1 MIGIVPIFRCLMGA
15 LTLPKAARL
24 SRRAEFAAV
33 RGEGR
38 SWHGRLMVL
47 GALAT
52 PGREPARIGIVT
64 SRRTGT
70 AVERSKVRRRLREIF
85 RLHRRGLP
93 AGLWMVVV
101 PRRAAV
107 GAEYAALAEEWC
119 TLAQRGGILPGR
131 EP

>member
-1 MIGIVPIFRCLMGA
+1 MGA

-33 RGEGR
+33 REEGK

-47 GALAT
+47 GALPTA
-52 PGREPARIGIVT
+52 GQDPARIGIIT
-64 SRRTGT
+64 SRKTGT

-85 RLHRRGLP
+85 RLHRRLLP
-93 AGLWMVVV
+93 AGLWMVIV

-107 GAEYAALAEEWC
+107 RADYSALSDEWC
-119 TLAQRGGILPGR
+119 ALAQRGKILGKV
-131 EP
+131 EG

>member
-1 MIGIVPIFRCLMGA
+1 MGA

-33 RGEGR
+33 RSGGQ

-52 PGREPARIGIVT
+52 PDKSPARIGVIT
-64 SRRTGT
+64 SRKTGG
-70 AVERSKVRRRLREIF
+70 AVERARLRRRLREIF
-85 RLHRRGLP
+85 RLHRPLLP

-101 PRRAAV
+101 PRRAA
-107 GAEYAALAEEWC
+107 AAAKYAALSDEWRS
-119 TLAQRGGILPGR
+119 LAMRGGYLEEVEG
-131 EP
+131 

>member
-1 MIGIVPIFRCLMGA
+1 MGA

-33 RGEGR
+33 RNEGK

-52 PGREPARIGIVT
+52 TEQHPARIGIIT
-64 SRRTGT
+64 SRKTGS
-70 AVERSKVRRRLREIF
+70 AVERSRVRRRLREVF
-85 RLHRRGLP
+85 RLHRRLLP
-93 AGLWMVVV
+93 PGLWMVIV

-107 GAEYAALAEEWC
+107 DAKFAALRDEWC
-119 TLAQRGGILPGR
+119 SLSARGGFLQKAGQ
-131 EP
+131 

>member
-1 MIGIVPIFRCLMGA
+1 MGA

-33 RGEGR
+33 RAAGK

-47 GALAT
+47 AALAT
-52 PGREPARIGIVT
+52 AGRDAARLGVIT
-64 SRRTGT
+64 SRKTGS
-70 AVERSKVRRRLREIF
+70 AVERSKLRRRVREIF
-85 RLHRRGLP
+85 RLSRTSLP

-107 GAEYAALAEEWC
+107 TAKYAALSEEWRS
-119 TLAQRGGILPGR
+119 LAARGGFL
-131 EP
+131 EKAES

>member
-1 MIGIVPIFRCLMGA
+1 MGA

-24 SRRAEFAAV
+24 NRRADFAAV
-33 RGEGR
+33 RERGS

-52 PGREPARIGIVT
+52 PGRDAARIGVIT
-64 SRRTGT
+64 SRKTGT
-70 AVERSKVRRRLREIF
+70 AVERSKVRRRIREIF
-85 RLHRRGLP
+85 RMHRRLLP

-107 GAEYAALAEEWC
+107 GAEFAALRDEWC
-119 TLAQRGGILPGR
+119 ELSERGGYLSKAEG
-131 EP
+131 

>member
-1 MIGIVPIFRCLMGA
+1 MGA

-33 RGEGR
+33 RAVGK

-47 GALAT
+47 AALAT
-52 PGREPARIGIVT
+52 KGSEAARIGVIT
-64 SRRTGT
+64 SRKTGS

-85 RLHRRGLP
+85 RLHRALLP

-107 GAEYAALAEEWC
+107 TATYAALSDEWC
-119 TLAQRGGILPGR
+119 TLTERGGFCVKSRAEG
-131 EP
+131 

>member
-1 MIGIVPIFRCLMGA
+1 MGA

-33 RGEGR
+33 REKGA

-52 PGREPARIGIVT
+52 PDRCPARLGVIT
-64 SRRTGT
+64 SRRTGS
-70 AVERSKVRRRLREIF
+70 AVERSRVRRRLREIF
-85 RLHRRGLP
+85 RLHRRLLP
-93 AGLWMVVV
+93 PGLWLVVV

-107 GAEYAALAEEWC
+107 DAKFAALRDEWC
-119 TLAQRGGILPGR
+119 ALSARGGFLRKVEG
-131 EP
+131 

>member
-1 MIGIVPIFRCLMGA
+1 MGA

-33 RGEGR
+33 RNEGK

-52 PGREPARIGIVT
+52 ADAKAARVGIVT
-64 SRRTGT
+64 SRKTGS
-70 AVERSKVRRRLREIF
+70 AVERSRVRRRLREIF
-85 RLHRRGLP
+85 RLHRRLLP
-93 AGLWMVVV
+93 AGLWMVIV

-107 GAEYAALAEEWC
+107 DAQFAALRDEWRALC
-119 TLAQRGGILPGR
+119 TRGGYLQKVEG
-131 EP
+131 